1 MIKAVLFDLDGV
13 LIDSLKTNYLAYNS
27 TLKRFGKKKLDLKK
41 YQDVFWGPHI
51 DDCIKISFGNLTK
64 KMKKKI
70 ADHYHKKR
78 LEFTKFTRIYKNVM
92 AILKKLKK
100 KFKLGLVTST
110 VTFVTHK
117 TLEYFDIKKYFDVIV
132 CGDEAKPKPAPDAI
146 FRACNELKIIPEEAI
161 YIGDNFQDVEAG
173 KKAKCFTVAITTT
186 SSKEELK
193 DADKIINN
201 FNELIKVI
209 K

>member
-27 TLKRFGKKKLDLKK
+27 TLKRFGKKKIGLKK

-64 KMKKKI
+64 EMMKKI
-70 ADHYHKKR
+70 ADHYHKRR
-78 LEFTKFTRIYKNVM
+78 LEFTKFTRIYQNVIV
-92 AILKKLKK
+92 ILKKLKK

-110 VTFVTHK
+110 VAFVTHK

-146 FRACNELKIIPEEAI
+146 FKACNDLKIKPEEAI
-161 YIGDNFQDVEAG
+161 YVGDNFQDVDAG
-173 KKAKCFTVAITTT
+173 KRAKCFTVAVTTT
-186 SSKEELK
+186 SSIEELK
-193 DADKIINN
+193 NAGKIINN
-201 FNELIKVI
+201 LNELVKVI
-209 K
+209 E